1 MKRPRLPARRQHP
14 AGAITIGLA
23 RHWVIGG
30 TAGLVALGA
39 LIVGSELG
47 PPSTMALSKVAMHTK
62 LIGWISAV
70 VLLVAGIIATA
81 RLSAAFGH
89 FVARRSVPAAAGATR
104 ILSAVIGYLFV
115 VFAVLA
121 VLNVRVEQLLV
132 GAGLAGV
139 VLGIAAQQSL
149 ANAFAGL
156 VLLMA
161 RPFGVG
167 DHIRIRSG
175 ALGGIFDVWVRE
187 MSLTYVTVRTDEGD
201 LKIPNAAMLAAGVG
215 RLAPAN
221 EAVVSSPP
229 APVPPVPPVPPA
241 LTETDGAGPGP
252 VPGTA

>member
-1 MKRPRLPARRQHP
+1 MKRIFLF
-14 AGAITIGLA
+14 
-23 RHWVIGG
+23 
-30 TAGLVALGA
+30 
-39 LIVGSELG
+39 IVTNL
-47 PPSTMALSKVAMHTK
+47 
-62 LIGWISAV
+62 
-70 VLLVAGIIATA
+70 
-81 RLSAAFGH
+81 
-89 FVARRSVPAAAGATR
+89 
-104 ILSAVIGYLFV
+104 
-115 VFAVLA
+115 AVLA